1 MRQRDSTGVG
11 GKAVRL
17 RESRCGSSGF
27 RRDHITLFSFSR
39 WCAVFFLLA
48 GVLTSGCSY
57 KGDLEK
63 AEVRISQVTSENKEL
78 SDQITG
84 LRQEKTRLTDEVDQ
98 SKKQLE
104 ELKIEIDK
112 LKQVNT
118 ALEQDAKKLGNDY
131 ETSQQENM
139 KLTTELKST
148 AKEIEALKKQ
158 IAGVPTKGSEQPFQ
172 RDSAQTIAKPSENLT
187 PCDSV
192 LEFMRRSEQVIRSY
206 KGDERNKLLDKV
218 KSDYAEKWKGAP
230 KTAIDSAQAWVK
242 EMSQSWDKNHEGTVF
257 LLLKH
262 RNSVLKACG
271 KDSSDTGF

>member
-11 GKAVRL
+11 GHVVRF

-27 RRDHITLFSFSR
+27 RTDHITLFSFSW
-39 WCAVFFLLA
+39 WCAIFFLLA

-63 AEVRISQVTSENKEL
+63 AELRISQVTSENKEL

-84 LRQEKTRLTDEVDQ
+84 LRQDKTRLTDEVAQ
-98 SKKQLE
+98 GKKE
-104 ELKIEIDK
+104 IEDLKIQIDK
-112 LKQVNT
+112 LKRVST
-118 ALEQDAKKLGNDY
+118 ALEQNARKLGDDY
-131 ETSQQENM
+131 ETSKRENI

-148 AKEIEALKKQ
+148 AKEIEELKKR
-158 IAGVPTKGSEQPFQ
+158 IAEIPTKESEKPFQ

-271 KDSSDTGF
+271 KDSSGTGF